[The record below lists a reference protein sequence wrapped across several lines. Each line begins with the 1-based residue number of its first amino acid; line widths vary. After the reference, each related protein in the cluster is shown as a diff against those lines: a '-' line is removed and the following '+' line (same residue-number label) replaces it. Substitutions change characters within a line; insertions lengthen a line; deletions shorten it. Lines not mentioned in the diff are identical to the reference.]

1 MGVLSSLQRGCG
13 AEASRNASPSPPSR
27 YSSFR
32 SQCWVH
38 SWCFVSTC
46 HTGLKAQTEQVS
58 FPRACG
64 PKSWAD
70 VSEKAHSHHVSHHC
84 CVTNDPELQQLS
96 AISQFL
102 SWNLRTP
109 SQGSAGFTASQ
120 SRCCLGLRSPKGLP
134 GLEGPPPSSH
144 LENSLRDLGY
154 LPYGHPQWAT

>member
-32 SQCWVH
+32 SQ
-38 SWCFVSTC
+38 
-46 HTGLKAQTEQVS
+46 VS
-58 FPRACG
+58 FPRAGG
-64 PKSWAD
+64 PMSWAD
-70 VSEKAHSHHVSHHC
+70 VSEKAHAHHVSHHC

-96 AISQFL
+96 TISQFL

-109 SQGSAGFTASQ
+109 WQGSVGFTASQ
-120 SRCCLGLRSPKGLP
+120 SRCCLGIQSPKGLP

-144 LENSLRDLGY
+144 LENSPRDLVTCHMDIPSGLLK
-154 LPYGHPQWAT
+154 LPHNLAADTPQSHE